1 VIPRA
6 YRFSLTPLALVFV
19 FLSPAAPRGPYFA
32 DNTDYSLC
40 GPRNGA
46 KPKRIPPTDP
56 TTMPV
61 TIEPSP
67 ELVGRNTDP
76 TVHSTEDLLKH
87 AAPAW
92 SNGTYNWETGEMEQ
106 PEMRRIIQSSFHE
119 LNPKTSPIIPYGNGL
134 VNGIIRAF
142 QQDLHLVLRP
152 DDIWLSILTQFN
164 TFVNGNSEHLRTQFV
179 AHEGKKDLTIDA
191 RPYRFGDIDM
201 GKLAQAM
208 TQLIQENVVD
218 PQLRELIMPN
228 FSTTTDDDKSVAAI
242 VMMGTLQAYFDY
254 GFEFGCGFPSV
265 TLQGE
270 RSDWEE
276 ILLKV
281 QRLEKYGP
289 EMTEWIRLLVP
300 VIQYMIASFT
310 QPTSPDIKNFW
321 LRACHAVGA
330 GGSAG
335 VRTLSGWITA
345 FCFFNKTGQRTTE
358 YTDEQLVTYGRGV
371 SIAERK
377 RLVLGDIVY
386 PVIEHSSIPKG
397 VVSVPATVWD
407 YETGLEHKTTMVAG
421 SVGMMPSAVES
432 GGDLTRV
439 QPRSGWWML
448 EDSVKPMGNR

>member
-1 VIPRA
+1 MVPRA
-6 YRFSLTPLALVFV
+6 HRFGLACLDPAFV
-19 FLSPAAPRGPYFA
+19 FPSPATLTSTLLLAVLVVYCA
-32 DNTDYSLC
+32 ATHL
-40 GPRNGA
+40 A
-46 KPKRIPPTDP
+46 
-56 TTMPV
+56 TMPV

-67 ELVGRNTDP
+67 ELVGRNTDK
-76 TVHSTEDLLKH
+76 TVHSAEDLLCH
-87 AAPAW
+87 TW
-92 SNGTYNWETGEMEQ
+92 LSSETFNRRTNEIEK
-106 PEMRRIIQSSFHE
+106 PKKCRIIQSSFRE

-134 VNGIIRAF
+134 VHGIFRAF

-152 DDIWLSILTQFN
+152 DDIWLSILTQFSM
-164 TFVNGNSEHLRTQFV
+164 FVNGNSEHLRTQFV
-179 AHEGKKDLTIDA
+179 AHQGKKELIIDA
-191 RPYRFGDIDM
+191 GPQRIEDVDM
-201 GKLAQAM
+201 GWFVQAM
-208 TQLIQENVVD
+208 TELIQENVVD

-228 FSTTTDDDKSVAAI
+228 FSTTIDDDKSVAAI

-270 RSDWEE
+270 KSDWEE

-281 QRLEKYGP
+281 QRLSKYGP

-321 LRACHAVGA
+321 LRACHAIGA

-345 FCFFNKTGQRTTE
+345 FCFFDKTGQRTTE
-358 YTDEQLVTYGRGV
+358 YADEELVTYGGGI
-371 SIAERK
+371 SLAERK

-386 PVIEHSSIPKG
+386 PVIEHSGIPKG

-407 YETGLEHKTTMVAG
+407 HETGLEHKTTMVAG

-432 GGDLTRV
+432 GGALNRV

-448 EDSVKPMGNR
+448 EDSVKPMAHG